1 MATINEI
8 IKSIKAQNHQ
18 IKLIFKVKITCIE
31 VEEISYE
38 LSEFFKNNH
47 ITDLEISGKLKK
59 L

>member
-1 MATINEI
+1 
-8 IKSIKAQNHQ
+8 
-18 IKLIFKVKITCIE
+18 LIFKVKITSIE
-31 VEEISYE
+31 GEEMSYE